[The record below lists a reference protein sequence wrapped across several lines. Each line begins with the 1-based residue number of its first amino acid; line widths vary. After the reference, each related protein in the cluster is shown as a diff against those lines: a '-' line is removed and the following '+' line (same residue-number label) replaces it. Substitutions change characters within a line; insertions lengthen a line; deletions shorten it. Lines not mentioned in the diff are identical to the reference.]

1 MDSLRI
7 VEQQILTKVM
17 KELPGIADR
26 IFMSL
31 DEFFGKGPLIAF
43 DAAVDPRAAWV
54 APVMGDMLGAKESI
68 ELAFKLMPVI
78 GLHIQD
84 GHGTEALKLFKEVP
98 GVMAGETGIR
108 QGKSQLSF
116 DVDSGIEI
124 YLQLIQFPRHGIQ
137 LQMTPIRWMGC
148 VTHPGAGNASFSQVL
163 SPF

>member
-1 MDSLRI
+1 MDSLSI
-7 VEQQILTKVM
+7 VKQQILTKMM

-26 IFMSL
+26 IFMGL
-31 DEFFGKGPLIAF
+31 DEFFGKGPLIAL
-43 DAAVDPRAAWV
+43 DTAVDPWAAWV

-68 ELAFKLMPVI
+68 ELAFKLMPII

-84 GHGTEALKLFKEVP
+84 GHGTKALKLFKEIP

-124 YLQLIQFPRHGIQ
+124 YL
-137 LQMTPIRWMGC
+137 
-148 VTHPGAGNASFSQVL
+148 
-163 SPF
+163 